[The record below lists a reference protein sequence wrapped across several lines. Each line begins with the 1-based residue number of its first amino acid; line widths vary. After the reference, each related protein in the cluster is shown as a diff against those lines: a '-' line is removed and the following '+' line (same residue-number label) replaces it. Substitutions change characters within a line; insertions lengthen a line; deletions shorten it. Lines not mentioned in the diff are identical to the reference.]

1 MAEKMGAQSC
11 FDMHNPCQWELYGS
25 CKFDLAV
32 YDKSYLYI
40 VVLLVNRTTPVG
52 LRLDLYGKHSQN

>member
-1 MAEKMGAQSC
+1 MAEETGSEC
-11 FDMHNPCQWELYGS
+11 CSDMHSPCLWDFFGS

-52 LRLDLYGKHSQN
+52 ARLDLYRKHSQN